1 MTVVSKADP
10 LEYAEGAVWV
20 VDGDADA
27 DTQFDALDL
36 GAVALSWG
44 LDGWVNASHSMVQD
58 GFVDSLDV
66 TAIVEAFKNA
76 FGGK

>member
-1 MTVVSKADP
+1 M
-10 LEYAEGAVWV
+10 
-20 VDGDADA
+20 
-27 DTQFDALDL
+27 DL

-44 LDGWVNASHSMVQD
+44 LSSWVNRSNGIVGD